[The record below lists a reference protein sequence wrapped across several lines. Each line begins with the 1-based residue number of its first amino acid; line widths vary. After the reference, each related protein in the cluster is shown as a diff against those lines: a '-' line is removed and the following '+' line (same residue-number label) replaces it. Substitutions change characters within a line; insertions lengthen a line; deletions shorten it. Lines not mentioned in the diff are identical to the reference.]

1 MDMRNRADILQSRV
15 CVCACV
21 WPFIVCVYICTHGI
35 DAHYKYLVNI

>member
-15 CVCACV
+15 RARV